1 MTTFQDKFDRDDID
15 LDTDGGWTV
24 GDPTDTGGG
33 IIEILDQYAT
43 NSLTASA
50 GVAMQGLTV
59 PTVGPEQSVSAW
71 VTSVVEDAE
80 AKIDIGVGG
89 HLPDDWV
96 NRVLGVWARLS
107 WLPNGERRVSLHHL
121 FRGGTEKQVREE
133 VLVLSGGV
141 EAAGFEG
148 VLLDSGAT
156 REFQRLRLI
165 VVEEDSGLVA
175 SVYVN
180 NDDDDHPIFK
190 ERIESDWIDPV
201 LAAPTD
207 YGDLWF
213 GFGAVTGAT
222 NLVVNE
228 FTGGDYAQTDRVV
241 VPVRADLVT
250 LAEIRERTKL
260 RITLGGNVSNVLD
273 EQLDRYVNDS
283 FTEILTQLGDSAYFM
298 RKTETLSAEI
308 VNGRATLPTYMERP
322 LGIYADIYRR
332 QTNWRFLHLDANGA
346 CVVELGFGSNIVQT
360 SPYEID
366 YYPHYVDMVEDD
378 DVCPI
383 PRKHIECVVVGAAL
397 RNAEI
402 DRNAAG
408 LKSHIGRYMALL
420 KLLRRDQ
427 NRLLDQER
435 VLMGPSARRR
445 GYSRY
450 NAVW

>member
-1 MTTFQDKFDRDDID
+1 VTTFQDKFDRDDID
-15 LDTDGGWTV
+15 IDADSGWVV
-24 GDPTDTGGG
+24 GDPTNNNSG
-33 IIEILDQYAT
+33 IIEILDRYAT
-43 NSLTASA
+43 NSLTGQA
-50 GVAMQGLTV
+50 GAAMQAVTV

-71 VTSVVEDAE
+71 VTSNVEHLE

-89 HLPDDWV
+89 NFLALWV
-96 NRVLGVWARLS
+96 DRVLGPWARLS

-121 FRGGTEKQVREE
+121 FRGGTEEQVREE
-133 VLVLSGGV
+133 VLILSGGA

-148 VLLDSGAT
+148 VLLGSGAL

-201 LAAPTD
+201 AAAPTD

-213 GFGAVTGAT
+213 GFGAVEPGTSL
-222 NLVVNE
+222 LVSE

-241 VPVRADLVT
+241 APVRADLVT
-250 LAEIRERTKL
+250 LADLRERTKL

-273 EQLDRYVNDS
+273 EQLDRYINDS
-283 FTEILTQLGDSAYFM
+283 FTSILVELGDKAYFM
-298 RKTETLSAEI
+298 RKTETLSATM
-308 VNGRATLPTYMERP
+308 VNGRATLPLYMERP

-332 QTNWRFLHLDANGA
+332 QVNWRFLHLDANGA
-346 CVVELGFGSNIVQT
+346 CVVQIGWGNTVMT
-360 SPYEID
+360 APYEID

-378 DVCPI
+378 DQCPI
-383 PRKHIECVVVGAAL
+383 PRKHIELVAVGAAL

-420 KLLRRDQ
+420 KLLKRDQ
-427 NRLLDQER
+427 NRLFDQER
-435 VLMGPSARRR
+435 VVMGPSPTRR
-445 GYSRY
+445 GYPQY
-450 NAVW
+450 NFVW